1 MVQVHAVVTLW
12 GFESLPGHQKFRSV
26 D

>member
-1 MVQVHAVVTLW
+1 MVQVHAVATLW
-12 GFESLPGHQKFRSV
+12 GFESLPGHHDFRNE